1 KGSKLDEDSDEIE
14 QEGETQP
21 INCYHYRRTWSIDRT
36 LWAMINNRLQELVT
50 VLPHWEKGKA
60 PKFQTI
66 GPAEWRSEEPETKPE
81 PKRDKLAEAMAVF
94 GFSGPAM
101 DAGQQPIE
109 GSDDVRVEEAMA
121 AFGFKSGDSHNSLA
135 AMRVPLFLSKERR
148 PDGKQSQYW
157 FRTYQGHTGH

>member
-1 KGSKLDEDSDEIE
+1 MIRDLPSEARWSAWTHDPERGEEFRNRFKLDEDSDEIE

-21 INCYHYRRTWSIDRT
+21 INWYHDRRTWSIDRT

-60 PKFQTI
+60 PKFKTI

-121 AFGFKSGDSHNSLA
+121 AFGFNSGGFS
-135 AMRVPLFLSKERR
+135 
-148 PDGKQSQYW
+148 
-157 FRTYQGHTGH
+157 